1 MLADNILSL
10 IESTKKISLKIT
22 KEVFE
27 ELTCLASKDYDIN
40 YDKVVEDN
48 KTAAKPKNDLSFE
61 EIKNIKLNGKMYFE
75 YNDKVISKR
84 INKSNLILGVLIAI
98 VSVAGLVV
106 SVLGKWY
113 WLFPFI
119 FPLIFGVL
127 LVVKAF
133 IQKDKIKCSSLLNAH
148 REKNRLTSD
157 GNVVSEKDLAL
168 WDYLHF
174 L

>member
-1 MLADNILSL
+1 MSMLVEDCLSL

-40 YDKVVEDN
+40 YDKVVEEN
-48 KTAAKPKNDLSFE
+48 KAAAKPKNDLSFE
-61 EIKNIKLNGKMYFE
+61 EIKNIKLNGQMYFE

-106 SVLGKWY
+106 SVLG
-113 WLFPFI
+113 
-119 FPLIFGVL
+119 VL
-127 LVVKAF
+127 VISF
-133 IQKDKIKCSSLLNAH
+133 YIPINIWSIIGC
-148 REKNRLTSD
+148 KNIYTKR
-157 GNVVSEKDLAL
+157 
-168 WDYLHF
+168 
-174 L
+174 